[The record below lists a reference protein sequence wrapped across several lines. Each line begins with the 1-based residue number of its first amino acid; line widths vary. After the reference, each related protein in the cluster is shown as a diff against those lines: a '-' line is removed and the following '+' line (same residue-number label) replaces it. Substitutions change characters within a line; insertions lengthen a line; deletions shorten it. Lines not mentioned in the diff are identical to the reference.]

1 MRLTLLAS
9 PAFRIQKTAMTLAS
23 RGTSLKRLGVPADN
37 RSLSRRLI
45 TASFRHK
52 VLKALRGQTQPII
65 AVAGIRCCYSRCCY
79 SRCCSESLSLRI
91 LLSNMDGGVADDI
104 GVKETRCFDWG
115 RHGLAKLKP
124 CPAPPVELLCSG
136 VWHLCLRWVRREEL
150 AARGRVTGVAR
161 CDEGDWKA

>member
-65 AVAGIRCCYSRCCY
+65 AVAGIRCCYSRC
-79 SRCCSESLSLRI
+79 RSESLSLRI
-91 LLSNMDGGVADDI
+91 VVAQN
-104 GVKETRCFDWG
+104 
-115 RHGLAKLKP
+115 L
-124 CPAPPVELLCSG
+124 VEQYG
-136 VWHLCLRWVRREEL
+136 
-150 AARGRVTGVAR
+150 
-161 CDEGDWKA
+161 